1 MNKNEGVWTVAVSRA
16 AIRTVNILELI
27 SNQPKGISISEIATE
42 LGMPITSVS
51 DIVKALIETE
61 MVEIIDER
69 SKLYGIGVKAYY
81 IGSSFLSNTSLLDK
95 AKPYVEELAGQV
107 TKTVFL
113 GKEVKERIT
122 YIYKYE
128 PKDILVTTC
137 SIGSRTN
144 LHTTSLGKCFL
155 ANDNELLERIIN
167 KELVRKTSKS
177 ITEPEKLLE
186 ELENVRL
193 KGYAID
199 DREQDEHLFCIGAPI
214 YDHNGSVIA
223 AISISGLYS
232 EGTNVEYEANLV
244 REKALLISRRMG
256 YTGNEFRLQL
266 QSS

>member
-1 MNKNEGVWTVAVSRA
+1 MKKDEGVRNVAVSRA
-16 AIRTVNILELI
+16 GIRTVNILELI
-27 SNQPKGISISEIATE
+27 SNQPKGISMSEIATE
-42 LGMPITSVS
+42 LDMPITSVS

-81 IGSSFLSNTSLLDK
+81 IGSAFLSNTNLLDK
-95 AKPYVEELAGQV
+95 AKPFVEELANQV
-107 TKTVFL
+107 AKTVFL

-128 PKDILVTTC
+128 PKDTLVTTC
-137 SIGSRTN
+137 PIGSRTN
-144 LHTTSLGKCFL
+144 LHTTSLGKCIL
-155 ANDNELLERIIN
+155 ANDDELLERVISQ
-167 KELVRKTSKS
+167 ELIKKTSMS
-177 ITEPEKLLE
+177 ITEPKVLLE
-186 ELENVRL
+186 ELEKVRL

-214 YDHNGSVIA
+214 YDHNGRVIA

-232 EGTNVEYEANLV
+232 ESTNVEYESNLV

-256 YTGNEFRLQL
+256 YTGSGFRVR
-266 QSS
+266 